1 MVQETRRRRWRW
13 WCHLFTYLSWFRIPF
28 LAKVDGTIYSVQKV
42 NKPGNHC
49 CLLGDMLTGQVQV
62 PFHSIADISAHSSK
76 LKWLISRRY
85 LFVTK
90 WYDHS
95 TLLLVLSGMNDV
107 IRSTRLNM
115 GYTPSQCTIIA
126 FNKNVLSVIIAVVV
140 SSNLLLLDCPWWTRR
155 HDSDTPKR
163 SLSLWPVV
171 SLDFKESAHTFSGM
185 TLTN

>member
-1 MVQETRRRRWRW
+1 MDQDTRIWRW
-13 WCHLFTYLSWFRIPF
+13 WCHLHLFTYLSWFWIPF

-76 LKWLISRRY
+76 LNWLISRRY
-85 LFVTK
+85 LFVTE

-95 TLLLVLSGMNDV
+95 TLLLALSGMSDV
-107 IRSTRLNM
+107 ISSTLPNI

-126 FNKNVLSVIIAVVV
+126 FNKNVLSVIIGVVV
-140 SSNLLLLDCPWWTRR
+140 SCNLLLLRYWTA
-155 HDSDTPKR
+155 HD
-163 SLSLWPVV
+163 
-171 SLDFKESAHTFSGM
+171 
-185 TLTN
+185 